1 MTMQAHSQVTPG
13 AADDVPG
20 FGEYLGILRK
30 RRRLL
35 LMVAM
40 PIVALGGLLAVG
52 LPDIYRSSGLIQ
64 IEGAEAVRR
73 PDNLQSIVAREADE
87 PMYADQYVQSLS
99 TQVLSDKNLR
109 RLLQERRIYDDQD
122 KDLAAATKKLR
133 RDIDVDIVTVPIL
146 DPETGREREV
156 VTAFSVAFDHRDPE
170 RALEGAKWV
179 VNSYITENRN
189 DRRGYAESAAKFFAT
204 EAERM
209 GKRVA
214 ELEGKLAEFKAK
226 NVGQLPE
233 LTEMNLSVMD
243 RTENEI
249 QNIESQMQALRRERV
264 FLMAQL
270 QQARATGPETASL
283 RGLEEEY
290 KRRAATYDESHP
302 DLISLRRQM
311 DALRSGGSTTG
322 QTLRQQLA
330 TQRSILAEARQRYGE
345 EHPDIK
351 RISRTI
357 QSLEARIAAGES
369 ADRSLASDSPMA
381 VQLSTQLNATDTQI
395 GALQARSI
403 ELRAKLSDLEG
414 RMVSAPE
421 VERGFQNVTRDLT
434 SARTKYEELLKRQ
447 MDAEVSEAAIAGG
460 TADKFRVKSAPA
472 MPREPDQPERL
483 AIFIIAIVFAIGISI
498 TAVVLAQLLDQTVRG
513 IRDVRDILD
522 VTPLS
527 AVPVIQ
533 HTAAGR
539 ARAKAGVAYASHAA
553 ALVAACYLAGQFIT

>member
-1 MTMQAHSQVTPG
+1 MHAQSQITPG

-20 FGEYLGILRK
+20 FAEYLGILRK

-35 LMVAM
+35 LTLAT
-40 PIVALGGLLAVG
+40 PIVVLGGLLAVG
-52 LPDIYRSSGLIQ
+52 LPDIYRSSGLIE
-64 IEGAEAVRR
+64 IEGAE
-73 PDNLQSIVAREADE
+73 NLRSGANNLSIVGRQSDE

-99 TQVLSDKNLR
+99 TQVLSEKSLR
-109 RLLQERRIYDDQD
+109 GLLGQHRIYDDQD
-122 KDLAAATKKLR
+122 EDLSAAAKKLR
-133 RDIDVDIVTVPIL
+133 SDIDVDIVTVPIL
-146 DPETGREREV
+146 DPENGREREV
-156 VTAFSVAFDHRDPE
+156 VTAFTVAFDHRNPE
-170 RALEGAKWV
+170 RAHEGAKWLV
-179 VNSYITENRN
+179 DAYLTENRN
-189 DRRGYAESAAKFFAT
+189 DRRGYAANAAKFFAT

-209 GKRVA
+209 RKHVA
-214 ELEGKLAEFKAK
+214 ELEGRLAEFKSK

-233 LTEMNLSVMD
+233 LAEMNLSSMD

-330 TQRSILAEARQRYGE
+330 TQRSILAESRQRYGE

-351 RISRTI
+351 RINRNI
-357 QSLEARIAAGES
+357 QSLEARIAAGEN

-381 VQLSTQLNATDTQI
+381 VQLSTQMNATDTQL
-395 GALQARSI
+395 GALQARSL
-403 ELRAKLSDLEG
+403 ELRSKLSDLEN

-434 SARTKYEELLKRQ
+434 SARTKYEELLRRQ
-447 MDAEVSEAAIAGG
+447 MDADVSEAAIAGG
-460 TADKFRVKSAPA
+460 TADKFRVKSAPTL
-472 MPREPDQPERL
+472 PKEPDQPERI
-483 AIFIIAIVFAIGISI
+483 AIFIIAIVFATVASV
-498 TAVVLAQLLDQTVRG
+498 TAVVFAQLVDHTVRG
-513 IRDVRDILD
+513 VRDVRDILD

-533 HTAAGR
+533 HTASGR
-539 ARAKAGVAYASHAA
+539 ARAKAGIAYASHAV
-553 ALVAACYLAGQFIT
+553 ALVVACYLAAQFIT